1 MKRTMKRIVV
11 AIILVLLMV
20 MNAPA
25 AQKVFTWDA
34 NTEADLA
41 GYRLYQSN
49 VSGQY
54 TIGLDWIAEIPAG
67 TETLIYDMTPDGTYY
82 FVLTAFD
89 VNGNESGYSNEVST
103 VIDETAPAPPGGLQ
117 CN

>member
-1 MKRTMKRIVV
+1 MKRIWM
-11 AIILVLLMV
+11 AIILVLLMISY
-20 MNAPA
+20 APA

-41 GYRLYQSN
+41 GYRLYMSN
-49 VSGQY
+49 TSGSY
-54 TIGLDWIAEIPAG
+54 GTTPIATIPAG
-67 TETLIYDMTPDGTYY
+67 TETLNYDVSPDGTYY
-82 FVLTAFD
+82 FVMTAYD
-89 VNGNESGYSNEVST
+89 TNDNESGYSNEVST